1 MKKAILYALW
11 VVLYIVCFALGF
23 IAEPGASQA
32 VAMTIMSVIFFI
44 PGAVLLLQ
52 GMMGKDKKQLL
63 LLRWIS
69 AVSLGL
75 TLVMLI
81 ANIASVNA
89 SQTTGTVLFYILNF
103 VSVPMLCSRHYVLSL
118 FLWACILV
126 CTLPKK
132 KLIH

>member
-1 MKKAILYALW
+1 MKKTVLYALW
-11 VVLYIVCFALGF
+11 VVLYIICFALGF
-23 IAEPGASQA
+23 ISEPTASQA

-44 PGAVLLLQ
+44 PGVVLLLQ
-52 GMMGKDKKQLL
+52 AMMGKDKKQLV

-69 AVSLGL
+69 AISLGSTSIL
-75 TLVMLI
+75 LI

-89 SQTTGTVLFYILNF
+89 SQTAGTVLFYILNF